1 MTRTLFFA
9 AAMAVAG
16 VAQAAGIGV
25 RAGTTG
31 IGADLAWSFAPT
43 LSARLGYSA
52 LKWNHDVDT
61 SGTNYDGKLK
71 LSNLSGLLDFSPLGP
86 FRITGGVI
94 LNDNKYDL
102 TGRHFSGATLSG
114 TVKPGRSTA
123 PYLGVGYGNVSGTG
137 VNFYTDFGIIFQG
150 SPKAS
155 LSCSGLSA
163 GACATLVA
171 SEQTRVEDE
180 LKRFKYYPVLNIG
193 LTVGF

>member
-1 MTRTLFFA
+1 MWRKLFVAVPVAALAIGGSTACASKGFVRTE
-9 AAMAVAG
+9 VG
-16 VAQAAGIGV
+16 NVN
-25 RAGTTG
+25 
-31 IGADLAWSFAPT
+31 S
-43 LSARLGYSA
+43 
-52 LKWNHDVDT
+52 KVD
-61 SGTNYDGKLK
+61 
-71 LSNLSGLLDFSPLGP
+71 
-86 FRITGGVI
+86 
-94 LNDNKYDL
+94 
-102 TGRHFSGATLSG
+102 TLSG